1 MTGYTDDII
10 EATRCSPEDAV
21 MIEEIMRNEIF
32 HSTLDWQSASEF
44 RRAARKAAKILAA
57 DRDVYEEY
65 FRLGR
70 EAYAKLR
77 AENEAK
83 AKAVAYEI

>member
-10 EATRCSPEDAV
+10 KVTRCSPDDAV
-21 MIEEIMRNEIF
+21 MIEHIMREEIF
-32 HSTLDWQSASEF
+32 HSTLDWQSEAEF
-44 RRAARKAAKILAA
+44 NRAARKAVRILAT
-57 DRDVYEEY
+57 DREVYEEY

-70 EAYAKLR
+70 EAYKKLH

-83 AKAVAYEI
+83 AKAIAYEI